1 MLAVAT
7 TDDGLSGSFSASQ
20 RLDRSMSLFNCK
32 STQLSSSC
40 LPLGPPV
47 WTQGLVV
54 VMAVHLQ
61 ESGSLR
67 WGTQFDGRSH
77 PQPVTP
83 QFPVGR
89 QSTSWDSAAV
99 NGSDGALA
107 DQL

>member
-7 TDDGLSGSFSASQ
+7 TDDGLSESFSTSQ
-20 RLDRSMSLFNCK
+20 RLDRSMSLFNSK
-32 STQLSSSC
+32 STQLSCSYLS
-40 LPLGPPV
+40 LGTSV

-67 WGTQFDGRSH
+67 WGTRFDGRSH
-77 PQPVTP
+77 PQLATP
-83 QFPVGR
+83 QFPVGL
-89 QSTSWDSAAV
+89 QSTSWGSAAV